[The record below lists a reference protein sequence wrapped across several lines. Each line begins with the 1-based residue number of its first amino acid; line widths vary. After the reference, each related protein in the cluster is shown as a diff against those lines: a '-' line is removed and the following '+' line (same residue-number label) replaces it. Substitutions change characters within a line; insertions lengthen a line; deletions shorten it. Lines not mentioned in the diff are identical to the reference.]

1 VCICLWQGT
10 LLNTAV
16 SKSARLDEFEQ
27 TQNTAIAAFA
37 ALLKDTW
44 SVAVRCVLLHL
55 PLLPFFCVWRL
66 CSELGPHN
74 WSFGK
79 GHHAHPVFGAV
90 M

>member
-1 VCICLWQGT
+1 MCAGLWQGT

-44 SVAVRCVLLHL
+44 SVAVRVCCST
-55 PLLPFFCVWRL
+55 PLSPVREGL
-66 CSELGPHN
+66 CSRIGLCQL
-74 WSFGK
+74 FG
-79 GHHAHPVFGAV
+79 
-90 M
+90 